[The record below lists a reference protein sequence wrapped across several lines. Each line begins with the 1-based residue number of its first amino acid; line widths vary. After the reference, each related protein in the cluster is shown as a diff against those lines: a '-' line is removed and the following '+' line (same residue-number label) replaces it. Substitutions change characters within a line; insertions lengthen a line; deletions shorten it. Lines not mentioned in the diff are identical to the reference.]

1 MNSKMIIA
9 KDKEYSLNSYETRLN
24 NNVIVV
30 GGSGAGKTTSVVIPN
45 ILQATGSYIVTDPK
59 GNLYR
64 KLSQDLQ
71 KKGYRVL
78 SLDLSNPNGLTR
90 YNFIDY
96 IQEEHDVIKIAH
108 VLMSAAGSN
117 CFYGENAFFYN
128 TGELVVASA
137 LAMMKFIQETEKD
150 SNEFMKITSILN
162 YAAKLLLP
170 SDDPSDN
177 PFYDI
182 DPKGNAWFDLGKRLI
197 TTIEGGLASETATS
211 ILATIGSVLGKLN
224 THNVERM
231 MLSVLKFLDLRS
243 IGLIKTAL
251 FVRVSDT
258 DRSLD
263 ALANIFFTQA
273 MDVLC
278 HLADT
283 MCKNESL
290 PIPVR
295 FIMDDFA
302 TNCTIEDFPRM
313 ISSIRSRNISV
324 MLLLQAESQ
333 LEERYGRDA
342 ATIIGNC
349 DTYLYMGGNDLNTA
363 KRVAERADIPYSKIL
378 SMPVGSNWIFRRGEK
393 PVNGENY
400 CPVFRL

>member
-1 MNSKMIIA
+1 MNGKMIIA
-9 KDKEYSLNSYETRLN
+9 KNKEYNLNSYETRLN

-30 GGSGAGKTTSVVIPN
+30 GGSGAGKTTSVVMPN

-64 KLSQDLQ
+64 KLGPDL
-71 KKGYRVL
+71 KNKGYRVL

-96 IQEEHDVIKIAH
+96 IREEQDVIKMAH
-108 VLMSAAGSN
+108 VLMSAAGSE
-117 CFYGENAFFYN
+117 CFHYQNAYFYN
-128 TGELVVASA
+128 AGELVIASA
-137 LAMMKFIQETEKD
+137 LAMMKFVQETEKD

-162 YAAKLLLP
+162 YAAKLL
-170 SDDPSDN
+170 STSNDPEDS
-177 PFYDI
+177 PFYGLEQE
-182 DPKGNAWFDLGKRLI
+182 GNAWFDLGKRLV
-197 TTIEGGLASETATS
+197 TTIEGGLASETASS
-211 ILATIGSVLGKLN
+211 ILSTIGSVLGKLN
-224 THNVERM
+224 TQSVERM
-231 MLSVLKFLDLRS
+231 MLSELNVLDIRS

-290 PIPVR
+290 LIPVR

-363 KRVAERADIPYSKIL
+363 KRVAERADIPYTKIL

-393 PVNGENY
+393 PFNGENY